1 MKKNY
6 WYIVSFVAFAFLMMS
21 CADDEIIETPSI
33 SSPSETIVFGADI
46 EWADPD
52 QTRSAS
58 PNRVSNFSLVTDT
71 GEEVLPCGVYV
82 QDGIHPNDSE
92 KPLTRGAVVNSVGDS
107 FSVWA
112 TYTKDGVS
120 SKFFEEVF
128 SDDDQDDVFS
138 SEKKYYWPGSG
149 TIDFVAVS
157 NTPASNYFT
166 HQMSSD
172 GTKLESFTYT
182 VPTDATLQ
190 NDIIVATAKGIA
202 GDNNMSV
209 PLSFKHIMSAVNVKI
224 GSVVAGEIRSITFK
238 NVYNKGEYLVDQG
251 VWVVD
256 KTSTENFAVVMNDD
270 AVTMEDNKFVSSGS
284 DAKDTPVNT
293 AKGTF
298 MFIPQNP
305 GENAEMVIEFY
316 DSETGHLYSDD
327 ATKNPYKPALRGSIA
342 GDNWDKSKTVNY
354 MLSIDESFTLTIE
367 PVGKKL
373 DAHYVI
379 GYANVTV
386 EDIGSW
392 IISATASDMSEV
404 TILPEEEVNVVAKE
418 GFWTDYEVDESGNKI
433 PDNST
438 SNGRNG
444 YKSARG
450 LSSWRG
456 SGDVSNKLFY
466 IFIPENIGNT
476 DRQINLELRS
486 TEESSTA
493 STTKVLLQKN
503 PNWTDRG
510 FGWEVVD
517 DEEEG
522 EYGFKFTRKRTF
534 IFPYKL
540 GNKDAWIAPA
550 QYTKE
555 EAKNIATTII
565 NSFNASSFATTEY
578 YTQDYVTTRMYVQV
592 DYTKLNTIT
601 GASSTED
608 GYANTLALYDLGGI
622 VTTGALEVALE
633 NTKKTESGHEGEK
646 MFRNPVS
653 GDDIPSSAANVDVT
667 LDADGNS
674 KISEDLK
681 GAITYILKKNRYYFQ
696 KKIDSDGYSTAYYA
710 YFKRDDI
717 KWYMP
722 ACGQF
727 SVFTSNPNIENDIPH
742 NYWSSTAENGE
753 DSAYRGDQT
762 LEDRTE
768 KLRVIAVRK
777 DENGYGNATVQVNNG
792 SLAGGDN
799 GDSNTWVE

>member
-6 WYIVSFVAFAFLMMS
+6 WYIVFFAAFAFLMMS
-21 CADDEIIETPSI
+21 CADDEIIETPFI
-33 SSPSETIVFGADI
+33 SSPSKTIAFNADI
-46 EWADPD
+46 EWPEPD

-58 PNRVSNFSLVTDT
+58 PNRVSNFSLVSDT

-82 QDGIHPNDSE
+82 QDGIYPNNDE
-92 KPLTRGAVVNSVGDS
+92 KPLTRGAVINSIGSS
-107 FSVWA
+107 FNVWA
-112 TYTKDGVS
+112 TYTDDEGS
-120 SKFFEEVF
+120 SSAYFSNLKFTKG
-128 SDDDQDDVFS
+128 SGDVFS
-138 SEKKYYWPGSG
+138 SQGTTYYWPGSG
-149 TIDFVAVS
+149 TIDFVAVA
-157 NTPASNYFT
+157 NTPSSGFT
-166 HQMSSD
+166 PIMSS
-172 GTKLESFTYT
+172 GKLESFTYT
-182 VPTDATLQ
+182 VPTEATDQ
-190 NDIIVATAKGIA
+190 SDIIVATAKNVA
-202 GDNNMSV
+202 GNKNASV

-224 GSVVAGEIRSITFK
+224 GKVVPGEIRSITFK

-256 KTSTENFAVVMNDD
+256 KTSIGDFTVH
-270 AVTMEDNKFVSSGS
+270 MEGGEFVSSGD

-293 AKGTF
+293 AAGTF

-316 DSETGHLYSDD
+316 DSTTKYTYADGDD
-327 ATKNPYKPALRGSIA
+327 DTEHNALRGSIK
-342 GDNWDKSKTVNY
+342 GDNWDMSKTVNY

-386 EDIGSW
+386 KDIGSW

-418 GFWTDYEVDESGNKI
+418 GFWTDYEVDDSGNKI
-433 PDNST
+433 SDNSPST
-438 SNGRNG
+438 GRNG

-450 LSSWRG
+450 LSSWSG

-486 TEESSTA
+486 TEEGSTA

-540 GNKDAWIAPA
+540 GSKSFPVYAH
-550 QYTKE
+550 YTKD
-555 EAKNIATTII
+555 EAMNIAKTII
-565 NSFNASSFATTEY
+565 NSFNATSFVSAEY

-653 GDDIPSSAANVDVT
+653 SDDIPSSAANVDVT

-696 KKIDSDGYSTAYYA
+696 KKIDSEGNSTAYYA

-753 DSAYRGDQT
+753 DLAYRGDQT

-768 KLRVIAVRK
+768 KLRVIAVRR
-777 DENGYGNATVQVNNG
+777 DENGYGTATVQVNNG
-792 SLAGGDN
+792 SLAGGEN
-799 GDSNTWVE
+799 GNSDTWVE